1 MSHTLL
7 GSTTLGFR
15 SNTEDMMYGGQVGIE
30 SVPWAGRYG
39 RIQGAVKWAYMG
51 NEINGQAN
59 ALNASG
65 NPISTRIDDTVD
77 SQLLDLQLGGMVYFT
92 RSISL

>member
-1 MSHTLL
+1 
-7 GSTTLGFR
+7 
-15 SNTEDMMYGGQVGIE
+15 MYGGQVGIE
-30 SVPWAGRYG
+30 SVPWAGKYG

-59 ALNASG
+59 AQNAAG

-92 RSISL
+92 RSISLTPDIKGSSLTM